1 MSEHVI
7 MAETS
12 RPNVPPVSSENRL
25 LARLLHL
32 DIIPHAEGN
41 LDDKLQQLAA
51 MAARAS
57 HAANCAIL
65 LCGEDE
71 EGNPMPGICANHGNF
86 PASVYQDSMKTA
98 RQHYE
103 VSLLNGQSLLLDDT
117 WRDSALQA
125 PTRETSS
132 GSAIL
137 APIQIEGKTIGVL
150 NVNAPLGKS
159 AFDETDAGLLSVIA
173 LFIGKSIQVYQLQNV
188 LNSRFAQIA
197 LARDATQAIGSVV
210 LSTAQDPN
218 QMAKI
223 VAKSFY
229 RELSKAGFASSQ
241 IINAAT
247 EIISQLSTSIS
258 KHSKRMTRP

>member
-1 MSEHVI
+1 MSEHAIV
-7 MAETS
+7 AETS
-12 RPNVPPVSSENRL
+12 RSTVPHVSSENRL

-32 DIIPHAEGN
+32 DIIPRAEGN

-51 MAARAS
+51 MAARVS

-71 EGNPMPGICANHGNF
+71 DGNPMPGICANHGHF
-86 PASVYQDSMKTA
+86 PASIYQDSMKTA
-98 RQHYE
+98 RHRYE
-103 VSLLNGQSLLLDDT
+103 VSLTNGQSLLLDDS
-117 WRDSALQA
+117 WRDPAPQA
-125 PTRETSS
+125 REASP
-132 GSAIL
+132 GQAIL

-150 NVNAPLGKS
+150 NVNAPLGKTE
-159 AFDETDAGLLSVIA
+159 FDETDAGLLSVIA

-197 LARDATQAIGSVV
+197 LAHDANQAIGSVV

>member
-1 MSEHVI
+1 MSSHAI
-7 MAETS
+7 LAETDQ
-12 RPNVPPVSSENRL
+12 PTVPQVSSDNRL

-51 MAARAS
+51 MAARVS
-57 HAANCAIL
+57 HASNCAIL

-71 EGNPMPGICANHGNF
+71 DGNPTPGICANHGHF
-86 PASVYQDSMKTA
+86 PASLYQEAMKA
-98 RQHYE
+98 AKRHHE
-103 VSLLNGQSLLLDDT
+103 ASLTNGQALLLDDT
-117 WRDSALQA
+117 WRGQSPKASARK
-125 PTRETSS
+125 PSS
-132 GSAIL
+132 GDAIL
-137 APIQIEGKTIGVL
+137 APIQIEGKTIGVV
-150 NVNAPLGKS
+150 NVNAPLEKN
-159 AFDETDAGLLSVIA
+159 AFDETDVGLLSVIA

-188 LNSRFAQIA
+188 LNSRFAQMA
-197 LARDATQAIGSVV
+197 LAHDANQAIGSVV